1 MLKPR
6 KSAVAK
12 NATPQKRVVSRGTF
26 GVEVDGKE
34 SQVSGVKK
42 TIYRNDGTVRKSV
55 FKAKGVGSSPVNKI
69 REVNKYKKPTDNVKK
84 TPAERKVALKKVGK
98 KALNVVKGAAIP
110 VAAMITLK
118 KYSK

>member
-12 NATPQKRVVSRGTF
+12 SATPPKRVVSRGTF
-26 GVEVDGKE
+26 GVEVDGKQ

-42 TIYRNDGTVRKSV
+42 TIYRNDGTVRKAV

-84 TPAERKVALKKVGK
+84 TPAERKVALKSLGK
-98 KALNVVKGAAIP
+98 KALGPLGFFAAYKGA
-110 VAAMITLK
+110 LK
-118 KYSK
+118 IINK

>member
-6 KSAVAK
+6 KSVSAK
-12 NATPQKRVVSRGTF
+12 SAPTKRVVSRGTF

-69 REVNKYKKPTDNVKK
+69 REVNKYKKP
-84 TPAERKVALKKVGK
+84 
-98 KALNVVKGAAIP
+98 
-110 VAAMITLK
+110 
-118 KYSK
+118 

>member
-1 MLKPR
+1 M
-6 KSAVAK
+6 
-12 NATPQKRVVSRGTF
+12 QKTF
-26 GVEVDGKE
+26 KYILPNTD
-34 SQVSGVKK
+34 
-42 TIYRNDGTVRKSV
+42 
-55 FKAKGVGSSPVNKI
+55 AKI

-84 TPAERKVALKKVGK
+84 TPAERKVALKKIGK

>member
-12 NATPQKRVVSRGTF
+12 SATPQKRGVSRGTF
-26 GVEVDGKE
+26 GVEVDGKQ

-42 TIYRNDGTVRKSV
+42 TIYRNDGTVRKAV

-69 REVNKYKKPTDNVKK
+69 REVNKYKKPTDKVKK
-84 TPAERKVALKKVGK
+84 TPAERKAALKSLGK
-98 KALNVVKGAAIP
+98 KALGPLGGFIAYKGA
-110 VAAMITLK
+110 LK
-118 KYSK
+118 IINKK